1 MFNDNSGK
9 KRNTSK
15 IKRLSA
21 YVYMPIIFA
30 SIGVIIL
37 YFALFPV
44 IKNITAV
51 LAMITSDGAS
61 SFSNELS
68 DSFVGSDISG
78 DTVDASRVDYP
89 DANSK
94 FAELECERLNLD
106 VSVYSGD
113 NEKCLRFGAGIPA
126 YGNIPGFDKTVLISG
141 HNATFFSPLKDV
153 QAGDRFVLTTN
164 YGVYTYEVSELEVK
178 KAKDFDPAI
187 LQRADGDN
195 LILYTCYPFS
205 FIGGATRERLFV
217 HCTLVSGP
225 KVVYP
230 EVTSK

>member
-1 MFNDNSGK
+1 MFNDNSSK
-9 KRNTSK
+9 KKNTSK

-37 YFALFPV
+37 YFALSPV

-68 DSFVGSDISG
+68 DSFVGSDVSG

-141 HNATFFSPLKDV
+141 QMQHFFHLLRMFKWEIALCLQQITEFTPMKYLSLK
-153 QAGDRFVLTTN
+153 
-164 YGVYTYEVSELEVK
+164 
-178 KAKDFDPAI
+178 
-187 LQRADGDN
+187 
-195 LILYTCYPFS
+195 
-205 FIGGATRERLFV
+205 
-217 HCTLVSGP
+217 
-225 KVVYP
+225 
-230 EVTSK
+230 